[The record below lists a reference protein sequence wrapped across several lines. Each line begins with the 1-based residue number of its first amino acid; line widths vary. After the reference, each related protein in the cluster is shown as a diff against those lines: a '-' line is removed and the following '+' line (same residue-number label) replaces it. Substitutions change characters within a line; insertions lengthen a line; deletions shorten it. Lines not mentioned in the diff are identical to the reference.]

1 MSPFGSKK
9 DDEPLRIQVL
19 TLDYLVE
26 GTAVFSGQ
34 NFIRFIHMTDVS
46 MRATRAGVD
55 PAPRGTTWSVGE
67 TMKGVIGFI
76 GQDEAAQQKV
86 LEWGNV
92 GKHEL
97 AADIYTGPYRVRG
110 TLLGTADD
118 PKVLANPLPVVVRD
132 AQIDCLA
139 SGATLASLQAPAV
152 MLYMT
157 ELQGIVL
164 AG

>member
-1 MSPFGSKK
+1 VAPFGSKK
-9 DDEPLRIQVL
+9 DEEPLRIQVL

-34 NFIRFIHMTDVS
+34 NFIRFIYMTDVS
-46 MRATRAGVD
+46 MRATSAGAE

-67 TMKGVIGFI
+67 TMRGVIGFI
-76 GQDEAAQQKV
+76 GQDEAAQEKV
-86 LEWGNV
+86 LEWGNA

-110 TLLGTADD
+110 TLLGTDDD
-118 PKVLANPLPVVVRD
+118 PKVLANLLPTVMRD
-132 AQIDCLA
+132 AQIDYLA
-139 SGATLASLQAPAV
+139 PGGSLGTLQAPAV

-157 ELQGIVL
+157 DLQGIVL